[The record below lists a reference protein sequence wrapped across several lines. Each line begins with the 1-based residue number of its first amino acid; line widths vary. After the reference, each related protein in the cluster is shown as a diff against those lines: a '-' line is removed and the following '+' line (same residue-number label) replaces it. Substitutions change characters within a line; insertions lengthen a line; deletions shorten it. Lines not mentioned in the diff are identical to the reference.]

1 MRPRMSS
8 HERACVHPSLSGRSM
23 LLSLVVAALLT
34 ACSGGDKVVGPDG
47 SSGGGPLRLSSADS
61 QFVAGMMS
69 AAASDAQRQLRFITA
84 PSLPGI
90 GSAQPP
96 CTPSVTTGGIDSNGN
111 GIPDD
116 RTQQYTATSC
126 TFTSNG
132 ATGTVSGSIRLQD
145 AGGVYGYR
153 LTYSNYTVSATKGDS
168 VARTIINGSF
178 EYRYVTAT
186 TASTLDNTVVSIE
199 TRSSRGSAIITR
211 TANLTGQFTTTGTL
225 ASNRTFPGGTLQLNG
240 SLGVSLAVSGDQAV
254 SGQPTTFTLDIAV
267 ATVTAM
273 NSPSGCSTDPA
284 FDAGALTGQVSNGA
298 TGAVRVQF
306 TRCGSGTSTTPP
318 VTKR

>member
-1 MRPRMSS
+1 MRLHMSS
-8 HERACVHPSLSGRSM
+8 HEHARVHPRLSECRL

-84 PSLPGI
+84 PSLPGL

-96 CTPSVTTGGIDSNGN
+96 CTPTVTGGADSNGN

-116 RTQQYTATSC
+116 RTQQYTAASC

-132 ATGTVSGSIRLQD
+132 ATGTVAGSIRLQD

-168 VARTIINGSF
+168 LVRTIVNGSF
-178 EYRYVTAT
+178 EYRYLTAT
-186 TASTLDNTVVSIE
+186 SASTLDNTVVAIE
-199 TRSSRGSAIITR
+199 TRSSRGSAILTR

-273 NSPSGCSTDPA
+273 NSPSGCSSDPA